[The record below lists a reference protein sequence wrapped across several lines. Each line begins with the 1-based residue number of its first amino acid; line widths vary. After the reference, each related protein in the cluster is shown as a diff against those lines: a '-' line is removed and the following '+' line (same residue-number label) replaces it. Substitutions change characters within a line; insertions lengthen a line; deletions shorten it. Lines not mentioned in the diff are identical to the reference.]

1 MATPYVGIYAMFLN
15 DIKDKK
21 LIQLLTPEEL
31 GDTIEDYLLE
41 SADIRFKKCKVDLSD
56 RDSDLQQFNEDLTNE
71 EKRILSKGMRLKWL
85 SSNFVA
91 NEKLLNARLTTKD
104 YNIFSPAN
112 QLKVLMDLEREFKSE
127 LKNLIT
133 RYQYDNMIRGV

>member
-1 MATPYVGIYAMFLN
+1 MATPYVEIYAMFLN

-41 SADIRFKKCKVDLSD
+41 SADIRFKKCNVDLSD
-56 RDSDLQQFNEDLTNE
+56 RDSGLQQFNGDLTNE